1 MIGDT
6 VSDIQAGKRAGAQ
19 TVGVLCG
26 FGEEKELRQS
36 EADLVINNTTEIVSL
51 LIGEP

>member
-6 VSDIQAGKRAGAQ
+6 VTDIQAGKRAGAQ

-26 FGEEKELRQS
+26 FGEEKVLKHAG
-36 EADLVINNTTEIVSL
+36 ADLIIDNTPD
-51 LIGEP
+51 LIGLFSDF

>member
-6 VSDIQAGKRAGAQ
+6 VTDILTGKDAGAQ

-26 FGEEKELRQS
+26 FGEEKELRQAGADVILKNT
-36 EADLVINNTTEIVSL
+36 ADLID
-51 LIGEP
+51 LIS